1 MASTDTLYRN
11 RIARRML
18 VALAISV
25 VCASVAANAASK
37 LEATNA
43 SAQTISASSL
53 GSHYLL
59 LVNTAIA
66 RQLKPQDIS
75 AFDKSPYDGLA
86 IAFHYNYDTAPVF
99 SAGSMS
105 AQLREWRLLTKKDL
119 WPWVYFNRMLGAGEA
134 ATNERVDV
142 PYFHKIH
149 GIDLDDTAGARADF
163 LQIWK
168 SNLRVAK
175 DIKSPGIVFD
185 PEFYND
191 HKAYDPSEM
200 ARETGKSPDQLVAQ
214 LQKLGA
220 DMADSA

>member
-66 RQLKPQDIS
+66 RQLKPQDI
-75 AFDKSPYDGLA
+75 AEFDKSPYDGLA
-86 IAFHYNYDTAPVF
+86 IAFHYNYDTAVAF
-99 SAGSMS
+99 DSDSMS
-105 AQLREWRLLTKKDL
+105 SQLREWKKFTRKDL
-119 WPWVYFNRMLGAGEA
+119 WPWVYLNRMLGAAEA
-134 ATNERVDV
+134 ATNERVNV
-142 PYFHKIH
+142 PYFQKIR
-149 GIDLDDTAGARADF
+149 GIDLEDKAGAR
-163 LQIWK
+163 
-168 SNLRVAK
+168 S
-175 DIKSPGIVFD
+175 
-185 PEFYND
+185 
-191 HKAYDPSEM
+191 
-200 ARETGKSPDQLVAQ
+200 
-214 LQKLGA
+214 
-220 DMADSA
+220 